1 MVHKPLAL
9 AATLALGLAGIGLAA
24 PTYAQDGPPPGL
36 PGMEAPGPEG
46 SPGGREMRRPGA
58 DIDARLAYLKA
69 KLKITEAQTPQWN
82 ALADVLK
89 ARAARMDGK
98 MDEMRKARDNPGTA
112 IDQLERRREMMANA
126 SADLDEILKA
136 AKPLYAALDPE
147 QKKTA
152 DEMVRPHHRGRGGH
166 PPL

>member
-9 AATLALGLAGIGLAA
+9 AATLALGLAGIGIAA
-24 PTYAQDGPPPGL
+24 PTFAQDGPPPGP
-36 PGMEAPGPEG
+36 PGMEAPGPDG
-46 SPGGREMRRPGA
+46 PGGHELPRPSA
-58 DIDARLAYLKA
+58 DIDARLAFLKT
-69 KLKITEAQTPQWN
+69 KLKITDAQTPQWN

-98 MDEMRKARDNPGTA
+98 FDEMRKARDNPGTS

-126 SADLDEILKA
+126 AADLDEILKA
-136 AKPLYAALDPE
+136 AKPLYASLDPE

-152 DEMVRPHHRGRGGH
+152 DEIVRPHHHGRWGH